1 MMGDPAPRLAGKVAL
16 VTGAAQGIGEAT
28 VGRLASEGARVLCV
42 DLDEKVRTVAEA
54 IGNQAFA
61 TVGDVSDASVLH
73 AAVREAEQRWGR
85 IDILVNNAGIDGTP
99 ALLAD
104 GENDDF
110 DRVIDVNLRA
120 CWLAM
125 KQVLP
130 AMVAGGS
137 GAIVNVASVAALIG
151 FETLS
156 IYSASKAAVV
166 GMTRTAALEYGRH
179 NIRVNALCPGGVLT
193 PLALSFMDEGTMDSW
208 ADKHA
213 LKRFARPDEI
223 AAAVAFLASDD
234 ASFITGAAIPVDGGM
249 TAH

>member
-1 MMGDPAPRLAGKVAL
+1 MAQAVGGETLA
-16 VTGAAQGIGEAT
+16 I
-28 VGRLASEGARVLCV
+28 
-42 DLDEKVRTVAEA
+42 
-54 IGNQAFA
+54 
-61 TVGDVSDASVLH
+61 VGDVTDVTVLR
-73 AAVREAEQRWGR
+73 AAVQETERRWGR
-85 IDILVNNAGIDGTP
+85 IDILVNNAGIDGAP

-104 GENDDF
+104 GEDRDF

-125 KQVLP
+125 KLVLP
-130 AMVAGGS
+130 GMVAGGG

-156 IYSASKAAVV
+156 IYSASKAALV

-193 PLALSFMDEGTMDSW
+193 PLALSFMDEGTTQAW

-213 LKRFARPDEI
+213 LKRFAEPEEI
-223 AAAVAFLASDD
+223 AAAVAFLASND